1 MMKRLETTSLPC
13 MNDEILQATPI
24 IPGRHFP
31 NLHQQMGKGGDYND
45 YTHVYTTLSQ
55 LNRAWKPLNHTETN
69 KTTTP
74 SMSDEKQK
82 HNRGIK

>member
-31 NLHQQMGKGGDYND
+31 NLHQQMGKGG
-45 YTHVYTTLSQ
+45 VLQ
-55 LNRAWKPLNHTETN
+55 WLHTRV
-69 KTTTP
+69 
-74 SMSDEKQK
+74 
-82 HNRGIK
+82 HNIITAK